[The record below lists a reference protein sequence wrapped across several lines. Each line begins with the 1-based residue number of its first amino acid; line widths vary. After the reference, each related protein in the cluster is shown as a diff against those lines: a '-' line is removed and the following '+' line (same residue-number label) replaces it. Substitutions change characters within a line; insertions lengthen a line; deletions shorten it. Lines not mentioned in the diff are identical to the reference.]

1 MVPAIVSV
9 PPRETGAP
17 LIVIELL
24 VSALFGIFV
33 RVFDDPEIVLFVKTS
48 DPVSDA
54 FVDRDVAI
62 VDAKFASSFKAA
74 ANSLSVFNAVGAASI
89 TALTAVDTE
98 FVT

>member
-1 MVPAIVSV
+1 MVNV
-9 PPRETGAP
+9 PPSDTGAP

-24 VSALFGIFV
+24 VKALFGIFV
-33 RVFDDPEIVLFVKTS
+33 SVLDDPEIVLFVKIS

-54 FVDRDVAI
+54 FEDRDVAI
-62 VDAKFASSFKAA
+62 VDAKFASSFNAA